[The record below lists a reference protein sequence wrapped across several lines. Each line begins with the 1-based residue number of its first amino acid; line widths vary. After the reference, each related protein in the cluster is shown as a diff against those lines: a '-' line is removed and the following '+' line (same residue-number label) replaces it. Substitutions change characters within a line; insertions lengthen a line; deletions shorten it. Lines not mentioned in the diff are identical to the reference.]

1 LLKGYTVGS
10 NEKLISTR
18 VDESTEKQLNKVIQS
33 LSEYGIITT
42 KSQISRLIIK
52 IALEDRSKLE
62 DRLKAGMMTR

>member
-1 LLKGYTVGS
+1 MGS

>member
-1 LLKGYTVGS
+1 MLKGYTVGS

>member
-1 LLKGYTVGS
+1 VGS